1 MSRRTYIGKVAIGGG
16 ADIKIQSMTNTKTAD
31 VASTV
36 AQIKELEA
44 AGCDII
50 RCAVP
55 DMESACAFEKI
66 KEAISIPLVADIH
79 FDYRLAL
86 AVMERGADKVR
97 INPGNIG
104 SEEGVKAVAQEAKRR
119 NIPIRIGVNSGSVEK
134 NVLAKYGAPTADAL
148 VESAE
153 EHISLLNKYG
163 FDDIVISLKASD
175 VRTTI
180 ESYRKMSQKHDY
192 PLHLGV
198 TEAGTYLGG
207 TVKSAVG
214 IGALLADGIG
224 DTFRVSLTDE
234 PVKEIYVAREIL
246 KSLSLTDRGAKLV
259 SCPTCGRTNIDL
271 IPLAKKVEQY
281 LLTVDKPITVA
292 VMGCAVNGPGE
303 AREADV
309 GIAGG
314 KGEGIIFK
322 KGEIIRKVKEC
333 DLYSELIKEIESEI
347 AED

>member
-1 MSRRTYIGKVAIGGG
+1 MSKAVHIGNVKIGDG
-16 ADIKIQSMTNTKTAD
+16 ARIAIQSMTNTKTAD

-36 AQIKELEA
+36 AQIKELEK

-50 RCAVP
+50 RCAVS
-55 DMESACAFEKI
+55 DEESAVAIEKI
-66 KEAISIPLVADIH
+66 KENISIPLVADIH

-86 AVMERGADKVR
+86 MAMERGIDKVR

-104 SEEGVKAVAQEAKRR
+104 SEAGVKAVAEEAKRR

-134 NVLAKYGAPTADAL
+134 NILEKYGAPTADAL
-148 VESAE
+148 VESAQG
-153 EHISLLNKYG
+153 HIALLERYG
-163 FDDIVISLKASD
+163 FSDIVVSLKASD
-175 VRTTI
+175 VCTTI
-180 ESYRKMSQKHDY
+180 AAYRKIREKHNY

-198 TEAGTYLGG
+198 TEAGTFLGG

-214 IGALLADGIG
+214 IGTLLADGIG
-224 DTFRVSLTDE
+224 DTLRVSLTDE

-246 KSLSLTDRGAKLV
+246 KALDLTDKGARMV

-271 IPLAKKVEQY
+271 IPLAKKVEEY

-314 KGEGIIFK
+314 KGEGLIFK
-322 KGEIIRKVKEC
+322 KGEILRKVAEN
-333 DLYSELIKEIESEI
+333 ELFAELVKEIKSM
-347 AED
+347 